1 MLQTLRLLLC
11 AIAQALKRT
20 LGDWPEVHTQQGCPL
35 SHFPRL
41 VSRSQDLSLVAKS
54 ALPNWRSVAP
64 TGGADFSPVLG
75 TWEELRKCSSNV
87 ELKSPHQAK
96 VFIYLEGFLAGA
108 RPNSFSHFS
117 HALFHFSLPRSYFFF
132 SCSLP
137 MAGPCSPEPRQRAH
151 LEALMQLLCRTP
163 LPCPPREIQ
172 KLQAMGSLNLK

>member
-1 MLQTLRLLLC
+1 MPQTLRLLLC

-20 LGDWPEVHTQQGCPL
+20 WGDWPEVHTQQGCPL

-54 ALPNWRSVAP
+54 ALPSWWSVAP
-64 TGGADFSPVLG
+64 TGGPEFSPVLG

-117 HALFHFSLPRSYFFF
+117 HALFHFSLPLSYFF

-151 LEALMQLLCRTP
+151 L
-163 LPCPPREIQ
+163 
-172 KLQAMGSLNLK
+172 